1 MNKIRVGML
10 EDDPGIREIL
20 GDWLQ
25 RVGDMQL
32 RWQHDD
38 GRSALRSLAESPV
51 DVVLVDINLPIM
63 NGIEFV
69 RRAKEIA
76 PDTQFIMLTVYD
88 DADHIFTALT
98 AGATGYLLKRTPRK
112 ELMAAIR
119 DVYAGASPM
128 SGYIAR
134 KVVEQFRAVPAPT
147 DAVELAA
154 LAPREKEILG
164 LLAQG
169 LAYKEIAAQLGIS
182 FFTVNNHIRRIYEKL
197 QVNSRGQA
205 VAKLSQPAAFA
216 HKSPALTL

>member
-1 MNKIRVGML
+1 MSYIRIGML

-20 GDWLQ
+20 DDWLQ
-25 RVGDMQL
+25 RVEDMQL
-32 RWQHDD
+32 LWQHDD
-38 GRSALRSLAESPV
+38 GHRALRSLAESPV
-51 DVVLVDINLPIM
+51 DVMLVDINLPIM

-69 RRAKEIA
+69 RQAKATA

-98 AGATGYLLKRTPRK
+98 AGATGYMLKRTPRT
-112 ELMAAIR
+112 ELLAAIR

-134 KVVEQFRAVPAPT
+134 KVVERFRSVPAP
-147 DAVELAA
+147 AVSPSLAN

-169 LAYKEIAAQLGIS
+169 HAYKEIAAQLGIS
-182 FFTVNNHIRRIYEKL
+182 VFTVNNHIRKIYEKL
-197 QVNSRGQA
+197 HVNSRGQA
-205 VAKLSQPAAFA
+205 VAKFTLATAAA
-216 HKSPALTL
+216 H